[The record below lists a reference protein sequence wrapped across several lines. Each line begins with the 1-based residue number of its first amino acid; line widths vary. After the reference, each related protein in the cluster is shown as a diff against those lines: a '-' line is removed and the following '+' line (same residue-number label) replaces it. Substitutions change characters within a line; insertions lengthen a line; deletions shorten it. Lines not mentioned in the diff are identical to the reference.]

1 MGVDNLI
8 GNSQRGTF
16 PKEVNE
22 VGVNFYFAGTIEA
35 YPKNKGEYDDDQAP
49 KPKGKLRDSSQEWRQ
64 PSCCK
69 QPAQTNFSEHSKKQ
83 SHR

>member
-35 YPKNKGEYDDDQAP
+35 YPKNKGKYDDD
-49 KPKGKLRDSSQEWRQ
+49 
-64 PSCCK
+64 
-69 QPAQTNFSEHSKKQ
+69 
-83 SHR
+83 